1 MILDTSCRDT
11 SHSGA
16 SSHDVSCGVSHGDI
30 AEPSD
35 EDLIDDA
42 RQVVTQGIRA
52 SVSVGVAESCTGGL
66 VCATIT
72 DIPGASAVLRG
83 GVVSYAIP
91 VKHDVLGVSQDII
104 DAPGV
109 GVVSCPC
116 ACAMA
121 EGARRILGC
130 DYAVSI
136 TGIAGPGG
144 AEPGKPVGT
153 VWFGLAG
160 SRGSQGICYLFSG
173 DRMCV
178 RKKATHV
185 ALMLLSDAM
194 IPTTATPACGA

>member
-42 RQVVTQGIRA
+42 GQVVTQGIRA

-136 TGIAGPGG
+136 TGIAGPRGCG
-144 AEPGKPVGT
+144 AGENLWET
-153 VWFGLAG
+153 VWFGLG
-160 SRGSQGICYLFSG
+160 GVTGVSG
-173 DRMCV
+173 N
-178 RKKATHV
+178 
-185 ALMLLSDAM
+185 LLSLFGR
-194 IPTTATPACGA
+194 PNVCTKKSNACGADAHCLMR